1 MSIPVSAEGIGAIGI
16 IAAWLVRETIPRI
29 QRKRNGNNNNSKPGK
44 ADVCI
49 ERGEILAKHIV
60 TLGHIDKALDENRDD
75 HKLMFKKLD
84 EMK

>member
-1 MSIPVSAEGIGAIGI
+1 MSIPAEGIGAIGI
-16 IAAWLVRETIPRI
+16 IAAWLVREAIPRI
-29 QRKRNGNNNNSKPGK
+29 QRRRNGNNNNSKPGK

-60 TLGHIDKALDENRDD
+60 TLEHIDKTLDENRED
-75 HKLMFKKLD
+75 HNRMFKKLD